1 MNRIEPPAPEMV
13 RKVVIA
19 SVVGNAFEWF
29 DFAIYGLFAG
39 TISELY
45 FPSGNAWAS
54 LMLALVTFG
63 VGFAVRPI
71 GGVLIGIYGDR
82 VGRKKALSLT
92 IALMA
97 LGTGMMGLLPTYAS
111 IGLAAPLLLVLARL
125 LQGVSAGGEFGG
137 ATTMLVEFAPANR
150 RGLFASFQMCSQA
163 LAFAIGAA
171 VAYLMVRYLDPFELR
186 AWGWRLPFLFGILV
200 GPVGWWL
207 RSRVDESPV
216 FADYLR
222 NTYRSDHQPA
232 VKPIRTLLT
241 LHTRQ
246 LVASTFVCI
255 VGTVSAYIFV
265 FFVPILAKQRL
276 GLDSADV
283 NLCTFLSTVVILLV
297 CPFAGF
303 LSDRYGRKKVLIPAI
318 LFYALTVS
326 FLFPRF
332 VAAPSLSSLLTLQL
346 GASLSMSFIWGPVPI
361 ALTEGFPVAVRSTG
375 AALAYNIAVLLFGG
389 LAPAI
394 NTWLVKITGSN
405 LAPLYYVLFSAS
417 VGLVGAILLPRQRM
431 SSYPASVQPRST

>member
-1 MNRIEPPAPEMV
+1 MNRIEPPAPAMV

-39 TISELY
+39 TISDLY
-45 FPSGNAWAS
+45 FPSGNALAS
-54 LMLALVTFG
+54 LMLALLTFG

-71 GGVLIGIYGDR
+71 GGVLIGMYGDR

-97 LGTGMMGLLPTYAS
+97 VGTGMMGLLPTYAS

-137 ATTMLVEFAPANR
+137 ATTMLVEFAPVNR

-171 VAYLMVRYLDPFELR
+171 VAYMMVRYLDPFQLR
-186 AWGWRLPFLFGILV
+186 AWGWRIPFLFGVLV

-216 FADYLR
+216 FEEYLR

-232 VKPIRTLLT
+232 TKPIRALLT

-246 LVASTFVCI
+246 LVAATFVCI

-276 GLDSADV
+276 GLNSADV
-283 NLCTFLSTVVILLV
+283 NLCTFLSTVVILFV
-297 CPFAGF
+297 CPFAGC
-303 LSDRYGRKKVLIPAI
+303 LSDRHGRKKVLIPAI

-332 VAAPSLSSLLTLQL
+332 VAAPSLASLLTLQL
-346 GASLSMSFIWGPVPI
+346 GASLSMSFIWGAVPI

-417 VGLVGAILLPRQRM
+417 VGLVGAMLLPRQGA
-431 SSYPASVQPRST
+431 SSYPVSVQPRST